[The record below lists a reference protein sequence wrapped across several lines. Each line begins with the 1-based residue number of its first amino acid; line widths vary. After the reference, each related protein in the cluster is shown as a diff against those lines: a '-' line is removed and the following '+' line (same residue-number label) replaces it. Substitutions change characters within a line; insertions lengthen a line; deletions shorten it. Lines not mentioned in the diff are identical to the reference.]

1 MKQAHALKIS
11 DLIQHLNRLREAGD
25 LSYMDMIPAPVQ
37 KIEMPSVQFEEVKKN
52 VLTVETAAA
61 VEVSETVETEKND
74 SPVQNETVEEKI
86 TVESEKNDNFQENAE
101 VIIEDAPLE
110 PEAEVESIS
119 TVDGTQDEMNY
130 INDVPPPDMMGDAEE
145 IIDDIEPAAAVAAP
159 VQIENTPPMVQEAE
173 TTKKAPEAGP
183 MRVSVADNLAEKNK
197 VLQNEGVQRILDI
210 FGGELVDVHVDR
222 KK

>member
-1 MKQAHALKIS
+1 MKFLK
-11 DLIQHLNRLREAGD
+11 LLKQ
-25 LSYMDMIPAPVQ
+25 
-37 KIEMPSVQFEEVKKN
+37 
-52 VLTVETAAA
+52 
-61 VEVSETVETEKND
+61 KND

-159 VQIENTPPMVQEAE
+159 VQIENTPPPVQEAE
-173 TTKKAPEAGP
+173 TPKKAPEAGP